1 MFLPSNII
9 ERTKMKILSLIIL
22 LLTSLNIFAA
32 PNMQP
37 TLFAYYQHDDST
49 SYYHDNFSKSEKDNA
64 HKTCDQLT
72 EEVGV
77 FEEHVMYGEHSHK
90 KTFLGVDIEI
100 LKGALTVLSLG
111 VNI

>member
-1 MFLPSNII
+1 
-9 ERTKMKILSLIIL
+9 
-22 LLTSLNIFAA
+22 
-32 PNMQP
+32 
-37 TLFAYYQHDDST
+37 
-49 SYYHDNFSKSEKDNA
+49 
-64 HKTCDQLT
+64 
-72 EEVGV
+72 VGV